1 MPVARSW
8 VCRKTYVTPRRPF
21 EKSRLDQELK
31 LIGEYG
37 LRNKREVWRVKF
49 TLAKIRKAARE
60 LLTLD
65 EKDPRRLFEGN
76 ALLRRLVRIGVL
88 DEGKMKLDYILGL
101 KIEDFL
107 ERRLQT
113 QVFKLGL
120 AKSIHHARVLIR
132 QRHIRLSHWA
142 MLEFYAGLSRV
153 WFPSGW
159 CPEPLSIHPRE
170 SHHPLGL
177 VTPVPSHPASCLCP
191 DAGDGRGGRRGGR
204 AAGRRPPRPR

>member
-132 QRHIRLSHWA
+132 QRHIRWVPP
-142 MLEFYAGLSRV
+142 GT
-153 WFPSGW
+153 
-159 CPEPLSIHPRE
+159 PRD
-170 SHHPLGL
+170 P
-177 VTPVPSHPASCLCP
+177 P
-191 DAGDGRGGRRGGR
+191 GRGELGKSHCGPAVHLAKGP
-204 AAGRRPPRPR
+204 APGNPPPG